1 MRTQPLAL
9 AALAALIW
17 LPPALVRA
25 QAGVQL
31 GALTTIG
38 SVAEDRLRLAQLSD
52 SASTSGFLIRT
63 AGSLSDSR
71 LNSPPSSIF
80 HLPSSFKA
88 FILAPELP
96 TTWNSRIPL
105 SLNDGSVWAGRG
117 ASTLVRAGFALF
129 TRKWISLIVA
139 PEFTYSQNLGFE
151 VMPGTAPGRSAWSS
165 PWHTGNQSADL
176 PLRFG
181 SEPWALVSPGQSS
194 LTIHLSAID
203 LGASSEN
210 QWWGPGVRNAL
221 LISNQAEGVPHL
233 FLRSAHPITTRAG
246 DFEWRIIAGALTE
259 SIYFDTI
266 PSNNSRSLSGFV
278 VTFRPAANRDL
289 TLGVARIVVAPA
301 SGPGSTLQGAFN
313 AFTKWHPSELS
324 ASRIASRT
332 DSLKGDQMMSLFGRW
347 IFPKDHFEFYF
358 EWAKSAL
365 PRSLRDLVIA
375 PQDAQGYTLGLQWAI
390 PVRET
395 KAAVRVQ
402 AEATNVEQSLVFANH
417 PVPDYYTGSTT
428 AQGFTQRGQLLGAS
442 VGPGGQSQWLASDY
456 MARDWSLGIM
466 LQRIRWED
474 NAFERQPLANFFR
487 HDVTLMAGVRGT
499 LRTRAYDFSASIAGN
514 PRYSYLFQDGFANPG
529 GRRTIDVSNLT
540 ITFGAAPR

>member
-1 MRTQPLAL
+1 MRTRDFNNIAL
-9 AALAALIW
+9 AAILSLSPAALY
-17 LPPALVRA
+17 AQVR
-25 QAGVQL
+25 
-31 GALTTIG
+31 ALTTIG

-88 FILAPELP
+88 FILAPELAVA
-96 TTWNSRIPL
+96 WNSRIPL
-105 SLNDGSVWAGRG
+105 SLNDGAMWAGRG
-117 ASTLVRAGFALF
+117 ASTLVRAGAGFSSKYF
-129 TRKWISLIVA
+129 TLIVA
-139 PEFTYSQNLGFE
+139 PEFTYSQNLDFE

-165 PWHTGNQSADL
+165 PWHTGSQSADL

-181 SEPWALVSPGQSS
+181 DKPWQLVSPGQSS
-194 LTIHLSAID
+194 LTLNAGAIA
-203 LGASSEN
+203 LGVSSEN

-221 LISNQAEGVPHL
+221 LMSNQAEGVPHM
-233 FLRSAHPITTRAG
+233 FVRSARPIVTRAG
-246 DFEWRIIAGALTE
+246 DFEWRLIGGALTE
-259 SIYFDTI
+259 SIYFDTAAA
-266 PSNNSRSLSGFV
+266 NNTRSLSGFV
-278 VTFRPAANRDL
+278 VTFRPASARDL
-289 TLGVARIVVAPA
+289 TLGLARIVVAPTA
-301 SGPGSTLQGAFN
+301 GPGTAMQGAFN
-313 AFTKWHPSELS
+313 SLTKWHPSGTPVTR
-324 ASRIASRT
+324 A
-332 DSLKGDQMMSLFGRW
+332 DSLEGDQMMSLFGRW

-390 PVRET
+390 PVREI

-402 AEATNVEQSLVFANH
+402 AEATNVEQSLVFANY

-442 VGPGGQSQWLASDY
+442 VGPGGQSQWFATDY

-474 NAFERQPLANFFR
+474 NALERQPLANFFR
-487 HDVTLMAGVRGT
+487 HDVTLMAGMRGT
-499 LRTRAYDFSASIAGN
+499 LRTRAYDFSASIAAN
-514 PRYSYLFQDGFANPG
+514 PRYSYLFQDGFASPG

-540 ITFGAAPR
+540 ITFGASPR